1 MIRPYR
7 PGTGKAQAHGTKAE
21 RRLSKRLD
29 ARLTP
34 ASGALQGAK
43 GDMVRGEWRIESKST
58 VKDSYRLTLETLCKA
73 SDEATEQGEVPAVAV
88 QFVTRDGRLRRS
100 GGWVVVPEYVF
111 RELIEV
117 DV

>member
-1 MIRPYR
+1 MIKPYR
-7 PGTGKAQAHGTKAE
+7 PGQDRKQAHGNKAE

-43 GDMVRGEWRIESKST
+43 GDMTTEQFRIESKAT

-73 SDEATEQGEVPAVAV
+73 SDEATEQGQVPAVAV
-88 QFVTRDGRLRRS
+88 QFTTADGRLRRC
-100 GGWVVVPEYVF
+100 GGWVVVPEHVF
-111 RELIEV
+111 KEFIG
-117 DV
+117 